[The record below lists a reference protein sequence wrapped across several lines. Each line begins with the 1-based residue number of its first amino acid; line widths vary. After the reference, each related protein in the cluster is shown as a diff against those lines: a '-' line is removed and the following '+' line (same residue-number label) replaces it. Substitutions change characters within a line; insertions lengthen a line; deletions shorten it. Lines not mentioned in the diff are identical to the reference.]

1 MYEEQA
7 HTDVH
12 LVSSDG
18 TVFGVHRMVLG
29 GPSAYLRNLIPPE
42 EPCECNTHTI
52 ILPDFNSKTIKNLL
66 GLLYTGSS
74 TGDCQEQDLR
84 ELLDVLGLDVLET
97 KRTTPEGSTP
107 FKVSRVSS
115 APSNN
120 GQRPSPTVVPLSKPP
135 APVTNVSSKSPQDN
149 HNDNDDND
157 DDMVEVTPDVSM
169 FIGNHFLS
177 DMLNGGSTGHSED
190 ESSGSP
196 MPLPPLRLKKAVNL
210 LANPTRRISSN
221 QQDSPVN
228 PTSIGNGNGGPV
240 GGVGNAGLNNSNLD
254 DSSMMSSDKQQQQ
267 QGQFLCRLCG
277 RSAPSGAALFAHLLY
292 PHFAHLWRT
301 EIPHRANQYLC
312 KQCPYTTTKR
322 QHFVQHVAKVHEDLK
337 KKLIALGENIEV
349 LDNLN
354 PKNTNGS
361 TERIISKVAKFKTTD
376 DMSYDDSMVMSA
388 SEYSNINSPITSSI
402 ATAESPND
410 VVNVSAT
417 SAAAAAAIASAAAA
431 AHAVLSSRQNQMNNS
446 IVPPQ
451 PPPSITTPKVDMEKA
466 KELELSSFGLIPGR
480 FPRGYKPFV
489 KCRLCGKGWKG
500 KDNFFTHLVSTHFKH
515 LWSNEVPKHADM
527 FHCHVGNCQYQS
539 KYRYNFLFH
548 LAGKHKQLKEKLAQD
563 GISLDVLVPI
573 EVDEVDEEMLAG
585 GSPTILKTQSM
596 AMQQHFLNNETN
608 MQKFLAATAPPLNSG
623 GGGRTPSH
631 GKYSAANSTVRLIC
645 RVCKKISFNHTCHR
659 QHVVS
664 KHFQDFWSDKA
675 PDQTGLFHCHHCDY
689 QTPNRSVFVIHLAY
703 THSELKTKLKTSG
716 NNPDFAD
723 PDVYGKRKY
732 RRSHY
737 DNTQHL
743 VNAAAGGGV
752 GGNMV
757 HDLTDDDLGVN
768 DSPMKMAKIELG
780 DGPESLADDDGAPMR
795 PMPRPMPPPQALS
808 SPLTLASKSTN
819 EKVDGNGRLP
829 QKLRYICRL
838 CKTEFDTEKA
848 MVEHLALAHFYQVWE
863 DDRPENGGFYVPPE
877 GPFVCQHCPFTTNSR
892 AAFIAHIVHQHDAL
906 KSVMS
911 LQYGDKTVEDL
922 YTISTNGP
930 NNDDETYDEG
940 DDEEDDID
948 DDEENAPDDDDL
960 EDEMDDEMEDLEY
973 NDSSNKIN
981 DDDDDNLP
989 DHVERVMPE
998 HVEHVAEASG
1008 FAHFT

>member
-1 MYEEQA
+1 MALIHRTKTTHCYSATAQHFQQFFSTLTQMYEEQA

-29 GPSAYLRNLIPPE
+29 GPSAFLRNLIPPE
-42 EPCECNTHTI
+42 EPCECNTLTI
-52 ILPDFNSKTIKNLL
+52 ILPDFSSKTIKNLL

-74 TGDCQEQDLR
+74 AGDCNEQDLR
-84 ELLDVLGLDVLET
+84 QLLDVLGLDVLET
-97 KRTTPEGSTP
+97 KRATAGGSSQ
-107 FKVSRVSS
+107 FKVSRVS
-115 APSNN
+115 ATPSNN
-120 GQRPSPTVVPLSKPP
+120 GQRSSSSVVPLRKPP
-135 APVTNVSSKSPQDN
+135 AHMANVSSKSPQDN
-149 HNDNDDND
+149 HIDDDDND
-157 DDMVEVTPDVSM
+157 DEMVEVTPEVSM
-169 FIGNHFLS
+169 FIGNHFMS
-177 DMLNGGSTGHSED
+177 DMMNGGSAGHSED
-190 ESSGSP
+190 ESGGSP

-210 LANPTRRISSN
+210 LADPSRLNAN
-221 QQDSPVN
+221 NESPVR
-228 PTSIGNGNGGPV
+228 PTNGGSGNGGAV
-240 GGVGNAGLNNSNLD
+240 GGGGNVGLD
-254 DSSMMSSDKQQQQ
+254 GDGDK
-267 QGQFLCRLCG
+267 QFLCRLCG

-361 TERIISKVAKFKTTD
+361 TERIVSKVAKFKTTD
-376 DMSYDDSMVMSA
+376 DLSYDDNMAMSA
-388 SEYSNINSPITSSI
+388 SEYSNINSPITNAI
-402 ATAESPND
+402 AAADSPND
-410 VVNVSAT
+410 VVNASIT

-431 AHAVLSSRQNQMNNS
+431 AHAVLSSRNNS
-446 IVPPQ
+446 IVSPN
-451 PPPSITTPKVDMEKA
+451 ITTPKEAMNKA
-466 KELELSSFGLIPGR
+466 NKLELSSFGLIPGR

-527 FHCHVGNCQYQS
+527 FHCHVGSCQYQS

-664 KHFQDFWSDKA
+664 KHFQDFWADKT

-703 THSELKTKLKTSG
+703 THSELKSKLKESG

-743 VNAAAGGGV
+743 VNAAAGGGA
-752 GGNMV
+752 GGVSGNTV
-757 HDLTDDDLGVN
+757 HDLTDDELGVN
-768 DSPMKMAKIELG
+768 DTPIKMAKMAKLESG
-780 DGPESLADDDGAPMR
+780 DEPLADHDGAPM
-795 PMPRPMPPPQALS
+795 PPPPLS
-808 SPLTLASKSTN
+808 LAGTSGN
-819 EKVDGNGRLP
+819 EEVDGNGVIP
-829 QKLRYICRL
+829 EKIGRYACRL
-838 CKTEFDTEKA
+838 CKTEFAKEKA
-848 MVEHLALAHFYQVWE
+848 IVEHLALAHFYQVWE
-863 DDRPENGGFYVPPE
+863 DDRPENGSFYVAPE
-877 GPFVCQHCPFTTNSR
+877 GPFVCQHCPFTSSAR
-892 AAFIAHIVHQHDAL
+892 ATFIAHFVNQHDAL

-911 LQYGDKTVEDL
+911 LQYGDKSVEDL
-922 YTISTNGP
+922 YTISSNGS
-930 NNDDETYDEG
+930 NNEDETYDEG

-948 DDEENAPDDDDL
+948 DDEENAPEDEDL
-960 EDEMDDEMEDLEY
+960 EDEMDDEMDLEY

-981 DDDDDNLP
+981 DDDDDKLP
-989 DHVERVMPE
+989 EHVERV
-998 HVEHVAEASG
+998 AEAASG
-1008 FAHFT
+1008 W